1 MYVIGEGGKEGC
13 YLFFSGG
20 YCAARFESGL
30 VIFHLGLVGQ
40 KFLTVQREDKD
51 SSANEKEED
60 LEAGPS
66 PVPEA
71 GQDLSLFFQENTNEE
86 SKSVTKAANMTALK
100 EKMEHD
106 LDEISKVAQGLKGK
120 IEAMDKANLVN
131 RKIKG
136 CHEGSST
143 DRTRMAITSTLKKKL
158 KELMVDFQ
166 AIRRKFQVEYRE
178 VVERRV
184 FTVTGQKVDESVIE
198 RLIDSGDGDQIFQ
211 KAIQEQGRGQI
222 LDTVAEIQERHDAVR
237 DIEKKLLELHQIFL
251 DMAVLVE
258 AQGDLLDNIE
268 TQVGKAVDHIAS
280 GTTALQKAKS
290 LQRGTRK
297 CMCIGIVVLLVTIVI
312 IIVSVIQPWKNAV

>member
-1 MYVIGEGGKEGC
+1 MNDLLADSPEPDAPAAKKEM
-13 YLFFSGG
+13 
-20 YCAARFESGL
+20 
-30 VIFHLGLVGQ
+30 
-40 KFLTVQREDKD
+40 
-51 SSANEKEED
+51 D

-66 PVPEA
+66 SVPEA
-71 GQDLSLFFQENTNEE
+71 GQDMTTFFQEVNDVKSSMAEIRKRFQKLQDTNEE
-86 SKSVTKAANMTALK
+86 SKVVTRAANMKALK
-100 EKMEHD
+100 EKMEND
-106 LDEISKVAQGLKGK
+106 LDDISKIAQGLKGK
-120 IEAMDKANLVN
+120 LEALDKANIAN

-166 AIRRKFQVEYRE
+166 ALRQKFQDEYRE

-198 RLIDSGDGDQIFQ
+198 RLIDTGDSEQIFQ

-222 LDTVAEIQERHDAVR
+222 LDTIAEIQERHDAVR

-258 AQGDLLDNIE
+258 AQGELLDNIE
-268 TQVGKAVDHIAS
+268 TQVGKAVEHIAS

-297 CMCIGIVVLLVTIVI
+297 CMCIAIVILLVVAVIIVVA
-312 IIVSVIQPWKNAV
+312 VIQPWKNATS

>member
-1 MYVIGEGGKEGC
+1 MND
-13 YLFFSGG
+13 LL
-20 YCAARFESGL
+20 A
-30 VIFHLGLVGQ
+30 
-40 KFLTVQREDKD
+40 DKD

-71 GQDLSLFFQENTNEE
+71 GQDLSLFFQEVNDIKSSMAEIRKRFQKLQNTNEE

>member
-1 MYVIGEGGKEGC
+1 MND
-13 YLFFSGG
+13 LL
-20 YCAARFESGL
+20 A
-30 VIFHLGLVGQ
+30 
-40 KFLTVQREDKD
+40 DKD

-71 GQDLSLFFQENTNEE
+71 GQDLSLFFQEVNDIKSSMAEIRKRFQKLQNTNEE

-120 IEAMDKANLVN
+120 IEAMDKALSYLLTVAQNLVN

>member
-1 MYVIGEGGKEGC
+1 M
-13 YLFFSGG
+13 
-20 YCAARFESGL
+20 
-30 VIFHLGLVGQ
+30 
-40 KFLTVQREDKD
+40 
-51 SSANEKEED
+51 D

-66 PVPEA
+66 SVPEA
-71 GQDLSLFFQENTNEE
+71 GQDMTTFFQEVNDVKSSMAEIRKRFQKLQDTNEE
-86 SKSVTKAANMTALK
+86 SKVVTRAANMKALK
-100 EKMEHD
+100 EKMEND
-106 LDEISKVAQGLKGK
+106 LDDISKIAQGLKGK
-120 IEAMDKANLVN
+120 LEALDKANIAN

-166 AIRRKFQVEYRE
+166 ALRQKFQDEYRE

-198 RLIDSGDGDQIFQ
+198 RLIDTGDSEQIFQ

-222 LDTVAEIQERHDAVR
+222 LDTIAEIQERHDAVR

-258 AQGDLLDNIE
+258 AQGELLDNIE
-268 TQVGKAVDHIAS
+268 TQVGKAVEHIAS

-297 CMCIGIVVLLVTIVI
+297 CMCIAIVILLVVAVIIVVA
-312 IIVSVIQPWKNAV
+312 VIQPWKNATS